1 MKKPFP
7 EILFLLLISAVVY
20 LPRIGEL
27 TYFKDDW
34 YYIYDGVIGGARV
47 FHEMFRI
54 DRPARGFF
62 FEWYFALFGPNPLPW
77 HVGAFLWRGLSAVG
91 ALWIFDMLWRG
102 ARRFNFLAAL
112 LFAIY
117 PGYFWWIS
125 AIEYQPMI
133 ASLALQ
139 VFSIAF
145 TLKAVRSQ
153 NRIERI
159 AYPAGAILTGWA
171 YIALVD
177 YAIGMEVFRFVAV
190 YLLVNRDRPPG
201 LWKRFSNAVKAWAW
215 TLIVPLGFLLWR
227 IFIFENERRATDI
240 GAQLGGLLENPLGTA
255 VFWFFQLYNSLLNLG
270 VLAWLDQFPG
280 FIQGLRLRDTALGLF
295 IAAAAVLLVV
305 LAERMIKPSAG
316 ADAGEGGQ
324 ERVGKEALLLG
335 GLGMVFGVLPVIMAN
350 RYVTITGFSHYGLPA
365 SIAAAVFLVAFLE
378 ALSLRGARVLILYA
392 IVAFAA
398 LAHFGIA
405 AGALTEETALQ
416 KFWWQV
422 SWRAPSLRPGMT
434 LAIHYPLPGMGDDG
448 NGVMEAA
455 NLIYFPEPTYQI
467 PVHYNMSAVTLNETN
482 LQEILLGKLFRQ
494 TTYRSHTV
502 DFNFENVLVI
512 SQPTLFSCVHVIDG
526 RRPLI
531 SPYDPV
537 NVKFAAPHSNVE
549 NVVTDAE
556 PSVPQS
562 FAFGEEPQ
570 RKWCFYYQKA
580 ELALQLEDLDEVV
593 AIGEEAI
600 RLGFHPED
608 PSEWLPFVRAYA
620 VTGNVERMQQTA
632 SKVTGDRFL
641 RQQACD
647 MLNGLEEP
655 LIPEIRGL
663 IATHYCRSAPK

>member
-1 MKKPFP
+1 MRKNIQS
-7 EILFLLLISAVVY
+7 ILFLLLISAVVY

-27 TYFKDDW
+27 TYYKDDW
-34 YYIYDGVIGGARV
+34 YYIYDGVIGGAKV

-77 HVGAFLWRGLSAVG
+77 HISAFFWRVLSAVG
-91 ALWIFDMLWRG
+91 ALWIFDMLWKD

-177 YAIGMEVFRFVAV
+177 YAIGMEVFRFVVV
-190 YLLVNRDRPPG
+190 YLWVNRDRSPG
-201 LWKRFSNAVKAWAW
+201 VWERFSKAVKAGAW
-215 TLIVPLGFLLWR
+215 TLVIPLGFLLWR
-227 IFIFENERRATDI
+227 IFIFENQRRATDI
-240 GAQLGGLLENPLGTA
+240 GAQLGRLLENPLGAT
-255 VFWFFQLYNSLLNLG
+255 VSWFFQLYNSLLNLG
-270 VLAWLDQFPG
+270 VLAWLDQFPA
-280 FIQGLRLRDTALGLF
+280 FIQGLRLREMALGFF
-295 IAAAAVLLVV
+295 IAAAAVLLLVFW
-305 LAERMIKPSAG
+305 ERLIKLSAG
-316 ADAGEGGQ
+316 TDAGEGGQ
-324 ERVGKEALLLG
+324 ERVRKEALVLG
-335 GLGMVFGVLPVIMAN
+335 GLGMVFGVLPVVMAN
-350 RYVTITGFSHYGLPA
+350 RYVNTIGFSHYGLPA

-378 ALSLRGARVLILYA
+378 ALSLRWARMLIVYGV
-392 IVAFAA
+392 VAFTA

-405 AGALTEETALQ
+405 AGALMEETALQ

-434 LAIHYPLPGMGDDG
+434 LAIHYPLPSMGDDG

-455 NLIYFPEPTYQI
+455 NLIYFHEPADQI
-467 PVHYNMSAVTLNETN
+467 PVHYNVSAVTLNEAN

-526 RRPLI
+526 RRPLL

-537 NVKFAAPHSNVE
+537 NVKFAAPYSNIE

-556 PSVPQS
+556 PAVPPS
-562 FAFGEEPQ
+562 FAFGEEPE

-580 ELALQLEDLDEVV
+580 ELALQREDLDEVV

-620 VTGNVERMQQTA
+620 ITGNVMRMQQTA
-632 SKVTGDRFL
+632 SKVTGNRFL
-641 RQQACD
+641 RQQACE
-647 MLNGLEEP
+647 MLNSLEEP
-655 LIPEIRGL
+655 LIPEIRNL

>member
-1 MKKPFP
+1 MKKNIQPAF
-7 EILFLLLISAVVY
+7 FLLLISAVVY
-20 LPRIGEL
+20 LPHIGEL

-34 YYIYDGVIGGARV
+34 YYVYDGMIGGAKV

-62 FEWYFALFGPNPLPW
+62 FEWYFALFGPHPLPW
-77 HVGAFLWRGLSAVG
+77 HIGAFLWRGLSALG
-91 ALWIFDMLWRG
+91 ALWIFDMLWKD

-145 TLKAVRSQ
+145 TLKTSQVSSYKLQVTYAMGAV
-153 NRIERI
+153 
-159 AYPAGAILTGWA
+159 LTGWA

-177 YAIGMEVFRFVAV
+177 YAIGMEVFRFLCV
-190 YLLVNRDRPPG
+190 YLLVNRDVQ
-201 LWKRFSNAVKAWAW
+201 LDFWKRLINTVKAWAW
-215 TLIVPLGFLLWR
+215 TLLIPLGFLLWR
-227 IFIFENERRATDI
+227 IFLFENERRATDI
-240 GAQLGGLLENPLGTA
+240 GAQLGGLLENPIGTA
-255 VFWFFQLYNSLLNLG
+255 TFWFFQLYNSLLNLG
-270 VLAWLDQFPG
+270 ILAWLDQFPG

-295 IAAAAVLLVV
+295 IAAVVVLLVV
-305 LAERMIKPSAG
+305 LAERMIKPSAE
-316 ADAGEGGQ
+316 ANAGQGWQ
-324 ERVGKEALLLG
+324 DRVRKEALLLG
-335 GLGMVFGVLPVIMAN
+335 GLGMVFGVLPVVMAN
-350 RYVTITGFSHYGLPA
+350 RYVNITGFSHYGLPA
-365 SIAAAVFLVAFLE
+365 SIAAAVFLIAFLE
-378 ALSLRGARVLILYA
+378 TLSLRGARALILYA

-434 LAIHYPLPGMGDDG
+434 LAIQYPLPSMGDDG

-455 NLIYFPEPTYQI
+455 NLIYFPEPTNRF
-467 PVHYNMSAVTLNETN
+467 PVHYNVSAVTLNESN

-512 SQPTLFSCVHVIDG
+512 SQPTLFSCVHLIDG

-531 SPYDPV
+531 SPYDGV
-537 NVKFAAPHSNVE
+537 NVQFAAPYSNIE
-549 NVVTDAE
+549 NVIPDAE
-556 PSVPQS
+556 PSLPQF
-562 FAFGEEPQ
+562 FAFGEEPE
-570 RKWCFYYQKA
+570 REWCFYYQKA
-580 ELALQLEDLDEVV
+580 ELALQQGDWNAVV

-620 VTGNVERMQQTA
+620 ITGNTERMRQTA

-647 MLNGLEEP
+647 MLNGLKEP
-655 LIPEIRGL
+655 LIPEIRDL